1 MLHAVG
7 RMGIVIST
15 RAARRDTPPEPVVL
29 VPEKT
34 RERRVSGL
42 SLRHRGNTKTLDR
55 SVDFAPVRRSISAL
69 SHRFA
74 LDEHGQSLVELAL
87 MLPILVFLLLGGV
100 DIARAYAAQLAVQ
113 NGARAGAE
121 SAAIDRTPHGAEA
134 IDHAKQEMDRTP
146 GINSAN
152 ATVTTTFTLSD
163 GVSPC
168 TGQVTTDVPGTSTYS
183 SPCYAN
189 VRVQYTFRT
198 ITPWPGLPNTFNFD
212 RSTRYR
218 RF

>member
-1 MLHAVG
+1 
-7 RMGIVIST
+7 
-15 RAARRDTPPEPVVL
+15 
-29 VPEKT
+29 
-34 RERRVSGL
+34 L
-42 SLRHRGNTKTLDR
+42 SLRHLSNTKTPDR
-55 SVDFAPVRRSISAL
+55 SIDFAPVRRAISTL

-74 LDEHGQSLVELAL
+74 LDERGQSMVELAL

-146 GINSAN
+146 GIDSTN
-152 ATVTTTFTLSD
+152 ATVTTTFTLAD

-168 TGQVTTDVPGTSTYS
+168 TGEVTTDVAGISTFAA
-183 SPCYAN
+183 PCYAN